1 MAEKDAVGSE
11 RTLAGN
17 ATSLARCMTS
27 FSLLSEQI
35 PPVAHSPS
43 KSNVPGLPSLSTHGL
58 GNEDEALDET
68 RTAVRREFSQ
78 SSDHPV
84 RSLAPDK
91 EKEAKVRRQ
100 VLLAVCPLL
109 RRSFPLAPPATAH
122 RLSDHQSDPPSRA
135 EKTPF
140 SGCSPPT
147 ARSGHDRRRKPS
159 LPACSRPGQ
168 GGTCHSIS

>member
-1 MAEKDAVGSE
+1 MAEKDAVGGE

-17 ATSLARCMTS
+17 ATSVARCMTS
-27 FSLLSEQI
+27 FSFLSEQI

-43 KSNVPGLPSLSTHGL
+43 KSNVLGLPSLSTHRL

-68 RTAVRREFSQ
+68 QTAVKRESSP

-84 RSLAPDK
+84 RSLALDK

-100 VLLAVCPLL
+100 VLLTVCPLL

-140 SGCSPPT
+140 SGLSLTTP
-147 ARSGHDRRRKPS
+147 RSAHDQRSMPS